1 VKLERW
7 SLHFYRLRYAR
18 EVVWAN
24 AREDAGLFA
33 LLEIEADGATGIA
46 EGTLKDTWSGVS
58 PGSLE
63 AALKDFLM
71 PRLRGVDLTD
81 EKVVARALAGIPD
94 NRLAKGMIESACWTL
109 RAAVAGEPLWKLW
122 DAGRTRELAWTV
134 TRQTPAQ
141 MAAEAAEVCARYGFG
156 VLKVKGG
163 QGVGVDL
170 KALAEIRSAVGS
182 DIELYVDANSHY
194 PLAHAADYVRAL
206 AAAGVTVAEDPCP
219 LQPDAQFEAL
229 QKQSAI
235 PILVDRS
242 CASKEDAALYLERG
256 AQALST
262 KPGRVGLAETRA
274 IAAAALPRGVR
285 TAVGVYAES
294 ALGTLV
300 NLQQRGNMA
309 AEQTFFLHM
318 TEQVS
323 ALVPEIRGGR
333 IELPEAADLSRLVD
347 RERLRQLAYNI

>member
-1 VKLERW
+1 MKLERW
-7 SLHFYRLRYAR
+7 SLHFYRLPYAR

-33 LLEIEADGATGIA
+33 LIVLDADGATGIA

-58 PGSLE
+58 PKSLA
-63 AALKDFLM
+63 AALHDFLI
-71 PRLRGVDLTD
+71 PRLREIDLTD
-81 EKVVARALAGIPD
+81 ERVVAKAFAGIPE

-122 DAGRTRELAWTV
+122 DAGHVREVAWTV
-134 TRQTPAQ
+134 TRQTPAL
-141 MAAEAAEVCARYGFG
+141 MAAESAEVCAKHGFR

-163 QGVGVDL
+163 QGVDVDL
-170 KALAEIRSAVGS
+170 QALKEIRAAVGPKV
-182 DIELYVDANSHY
+182 ELYVDANSHY
-194 PLAHAADYVRAL
+194 ARGDAVDYVKKL

-219 LQPDAQFEAL
+219 LQPDRQFEDL
-229 QKQSAI
+229 QKASPI

-256 AQALST
+256 AKALST

-274 IAAAALPRGVR
+274 IAAMATLRGAR
-285 TAVGVYAES
+285 TAVGIYAES
-294 ALGTLV
+294 ALGTLI
-300 NLQQRGNMA
+300 NLQQPGTMA
-309 AEQTFFLHM
+309 AEQTFFLTM

-323 ALVPEIRGGR
+323 MLVPEIRDGK
-333 IELPEAADLSRLVD
+333 IELPAQADLSQLVD
-347 RERLRQLAYNI
+347 WERLRSFAV